1 MGPGGDALYGQRVS
15 TAQIECFCGFLRD
28 LKEACIMKG
37 ICGRLL
43 EVDLSS
49 GATKDHDLSED
60 KFSKYLGGRGLGARL
75 LFDMLPAK
83 TDPLSPENLL
93 FFLTGPLTGTKVPG
107 SSKFVVV
114 TKSPLTGAWCDSY
127 SSGKFPGE
135 IKKLGYDG
143 MIIRGKSNSPSYLRI
158 DNQGVQ
164 IKEAGW
170 LWGKDSFE
178 TDRLIKE
185 AEKEPSAGVSS
196 IGPAGEKLCRFACI
210 NSELYRQAGR
220 GGVGAVMG
228 SKNLK
233 AIVIKGKGHVE
244 QHDRGRL
251 VELNQSSFQRSRQS
265 RVAQARMKYGTP
277 LTLNITHNGGILPTK
292 NFQFGT
298 WSQALDRID
307 SEGVHARTISH
318 KGCISCITP
327 CSLICRV
334 SEGRYQGVSI
344 EGPEYETLAMFGSNQ
359 LIDSLDHV
367 LQANLLCDNLG
378 VDTISA
384 GNVIGFVMECFERGL
399 ISQQDTG
406 GLDLRFGDRE
416 ASLKAIEMMAARKD
430 FGDALAEGVA
440 RLSKHFGNESERF
453 AMHVKGME
461 FPGYEPR
468 GAFGSALSYAVSPRG
483 ACHRRAWPPAK
494 EILGDYDPFT
504 IEGKGRMIKEVYDE
518 NCVLHS
524 LLVCDFPSKFIPLSQ
539 EDYAK
544 YFEAVTGEAISKKDF
559 ALIADRIETLIRMF
573 NDREG
578 FTRKDDTLPKR
589 TLSEPLPDGPAKG
602 KYIGEANLERMI
614 DEYYEARGWNS
625 EGVPT
630 EETLKKYEL

>member
-1 MGPGGDALYGQRVS
+1 
-15 TAQIECFCGFLRD
+15 
-28 LKEACIMKG
+28 MKG

-43 EVDLSS
+43 EVDLTS
-49 GATKDHDLSED
+49 GAIKDHELSEET
-60 KFSKYLGGRGLGARL
+60 FSKYLGGRGLGARL
-75 LFDMLPAK
+75 LFDLLPSK
-83 TDPLSPENLL
+83 TDPLSPENLM

-127 SSGKFPGE
+127 SSGKFPIE

-143 MIIRGKSNSPSYLRI
+143 MVIRGRSNAPCYLRI
-158 DNQGVQ
+158 DNEGVR

-185 AEKEPSAGVSS
+185 AEKEPFAGVSS

-233 AIVIKGKGHVE
+233 AIVIRGKGHVE
-244 QHDRGRL
+244 QHDRNRL
-251 VELNQSSFQRSRQS
+251 VELNQNSYQRSRQS
-265 RVAQARMKYGTP
+265 KVAQVRMKYGTP
-277 LTLNITHNGGILPTK
+277 LTLNITHAGGILPTK

-298 WSQALDRID
+298 WSQALDKID
-307 SEGVHARTISH
+307 SEGVYARTISR

-327 CSLICRV
+327 CSMICTV
-334 SEGRYQGVSI
+334 SEGRYRGISI
-344 EGPEYETLAMFGSNQ
+344 EGPEYETLSMFGSNQ

-367 LQANLLCDNLG
+367 LQANLLCDKLG

-384 GNVIGFVMECFERGL
+384 GNVIGFMMECFERGL
-399 ISQQDTG
+399 ISTLDAG
-406 GLDLRFGDRE
+406 GLELRFGDSE
-416 ASLKAIEMMAARKD
+416 ASLKAIEMMSARKD
-430 FGDALAEGVA
+430 FGDLLAEGVE
-440 RLSKHFGNESERF
+440 RLAKHIGEGTERF

-494 EILGDYDPFT
+494 EILGEYDPFT
-504 IEGKGRMIKEVYDE
+504 IEGKGHMIKEVYDE
-518 NCVLHS
+518 NCILHS
-524 LLVCDFPSKFIPLSQ
+524 LLVCDFPSKFVPLTQ
-539 EDYAK
+539 EDYSN
-544 YFEAVTGEAISKKDF
+544 YFEAVTGEAVSPSDF
-559 ALIADRIETLIRMF
+559 AVIADRIETLIRMF
-573 NDREG
+573 NNREG
-578 FTRKDDTLPKR
+578 FTRKDDTLPGR
-589 TLSEPLPDGPAKG
+589 TLNEPLPDGPAQG
-602 KYIGEANLERMI
+602 RCIGEENLNCMV

-625 EGVPT
+625 KGVPT
-630 EETLKKYEL
+630 EETLKKYDL

>member
-1 MGPGGDALYGQRVS
+1 
-15 TAQIECFCGFLRD
+15 
-28 LKEACIMKG
+28 MKG
-37 ICGRLL
+37 IGGRLL
-43 EVDLSS
+43 EVDLTS
-49 GATKDHDLSED
+49 GAIKDHELSEET
-60 KFSKYLGGRGLGARL
+60 FSKYLGGRGLGARL
-75 LFDMLPAK
+75 LFDMLPFQ
-83 TDPLSPENLL
+83 TDAFSPENLM

-114 TKSPLTGAWCDSY
+114 TKSPLTGTWCDSY
-127 SSGKFPGE
+127 SSGKFPIE

-143 MIIRGKSNSPSYLRI
+143 MVIRGRSNAPCYLRI
-158 DNQGVQ
+158 DNEGVR

-185 AEKEPSAGVSS
+185 AEKEPFAGVSS

-233 AIVIKGKGHVE
+233 AIVIRGKGHVE
-244 QHDRGRL
+244 QHDRNRL
-251 VELNQSSFQRSRQS
+251 VELNQNSYQRSRQS
-265 RVAQARMKYGTP
+265 KVAQVRMKYGTP
-277 LTLNITHNGGILPTK
+277 LTLNITHAGGILPTK

-298 WSQALDRID
+298 WSQALDKID
-307 SEGVHARTISH
+307 SEGVYARTISR

-327 CSLICRV
+327 CSMICTV
-334 SEGRYQGVSI
+334 SEGRYRGI
-344 EGPEYETLAMFGSNQ
+344 ALEGPEYETLSMFGSNQ

-367 LQANLLCDNLG
+367 LQANLLCDKLG

-384 GNVIGFVMECFERGL
+384 GNVIGFMMECFERGL
-399 ISQQDTG
+399 ISPQDAG
-406 GLDLRFGDRE
+406 GLELRFGDSE
-416 ASLKAIEMMAARKD
+416 ASLKAIEMMAARED
-430 FGDALAEGVA
+430 FGDRLAEGVE
-440 RLSKHFGNESERF
+440 RLAKHIGKGSERF

-468 GAFGSALSYAVSPRG
+468 GAFGSSLSYAVSPRG

-494 EILGDYDPFT
+494 EILGEYDPFT
-504 IEGKGRMIKEVYDE
+504 VEGKGHMIKEVYDE
-518 NCVLHS
+518 NCILHS
-524 LLVCDFPSKFIPLSQ
+524 LLVCDFPSKFVPLTQ
-539 EDYAK
+539 EDYSN
-544 YFEAVTGEAISKKDF
+544 YFEAVTGEAISPSDF
-559 ALIADRIETLIRMF
+559 AVIADRIETLIRMF
-573 NDREG
+573 NNREG
-578 FTRKDDTLPKR
+578 FTRKDDTLPER
-589 TLSEPLPDGPAKG
+589 TLNEPLPDGPAQG
-602 KYIGEANLERMI
+602 RCIGEENLNRMV

-630 EETLKKYEL
+630 EATLKKYDLS